1 MKIVLVVIGL
11 LIAAEMS
18 AARLALGLAPL
29 DRGLSVWLTGEK
41 TWVGVELNRFEL
53 SSNSET
59 IPVYLRDYVASDA
72 PWDGVDHLTR
82 RVGGAVTVQR
92 FLSLDMVAPFVYL
105 RFYLGISHEEWGHY
119 YHDNWT
125 EAGPEV
131 GGGILWCPVR
141 RVGLMVWQGVTV
153 EESDRRNPIDRR
165 YVSDRSTRTVRLQ
178 ETRLLFLFRF

>member
-1 MKIVLVVIGL
+1 MVRSLP
-11 LIAAEMS
+11 AAKVRAQFS
-18 AARLALGLAPL
+18 YGTCLRL
-29 DRGLSVWLTGEK
+29 
-41 TWVGVELNRFEL
+41 
-53 SSNSET
+53 
-59 IPVYLRDYVASDA
+59 SDA
-72 PWDGVDHLTR
+72 SPQGTPRL
-82 RVGGAVTVQR
+82 Q
-92 FLSLDMVAPFVYL
+92 YL